1 MFKNSNPVIFS
12 PTYELKSTNPK
23 SCFCCSLGFYAV
35 RHCNGSQC
43 RGLLYQGNFQR
54 AQGEP
59 GPQLTKQGL
68 TVF

>member
-35 RHCNGSQC
+35 RHCNGSQSAVVSC
-43 RGLLYQGNFQR
+43 TKATFRGPRVSQ
-54 AQGEP
+54 AHS
-59 GPQLTKQGL
+59 
-68 TVF
+68 